1 MTSTDVAVVAATGVI
16 VVNGPEDNPDA
27 GTYLRWRDAE
37 DNVARLGQR
46 IFKATQAG
54 DFKKVRN
61 LQKLMLRSLSNTL
74 VSVRQVAQRNKG
86 RATAGIDGEVAL
98 TLPAVA
104 ALATEVHRTRNSWRP
119 LPVKRVYIPK
129 ARQKAKLR
137 PLGIPVLMDRCH
149 QARVRQALEPE
160 WEARFEPRSY
170 GFRPGRGCQDAIQAI
185 FNTLRGKTAKR
196 LWILD
201 ADLEAAFDRIDHD
214 QLLGRLGSFPAR
226 GLIRGWLTAGVFENG
241 KGFAPTERGTPQ
253 GGVISPLLLN
263 VALHGL
269 EEAAGVGYLT
279 RGVDAG
285 SVHRDSPVV
294 IRYADDLLALCHTRE
309 QTEQVKARLAEWLM
323 PRGLAFNEAKTRII
337 SADRGCDFLGFGI
350 RRYPNG
356 KLLIKPSTA
365 AIRRVRERLAAE
377 VRSLRGDNAL
387 AVIARLNPII
397 RGWAAFYRHVVSG
410 EVFNA
415 LDAYVWKLT
424 YRWALRGHRNKPK
437 RWIVDHHY
445 GVFHPTRSDRWVFG
459 DHHSGAYLHKFSW
472 TPIVRHQLVKGG
484 SSPYDPDRLLAQTAR
499 PQPTPTGTV
508 HAAAAPSPARPLPAL
523 PGLPALG
530 RAPARVSH
538 RMGTMADHHPQSDH
552 QKGDHNAGQARRSQT
567 PSRTRTLPTAP
578 QQRPRQQPHPASTRP
593 RALAACLS
601 RVRRRVACTV
611 CAVRRFVVSPTQS
624 G

>member
-309 QTEQVKARLAEWLM
+309 QAEQVKAQLAEWLM

-484 SSPYDPDRLLAQTAR
+484 SSPYDPALTDYWHKRRGRNQPPLGRSMLRLLQAQHGRCPLCQDYLLLAEHQPASPTEWEQWLTTTRKAITKKAITTRDR
-499 PQPTPTGTV
+499 PDDHKPRLV
-508 HAAAAPSPARPLPAL
+508 HAHCQR
-523 PGLPALG
+523 
-530 RAPARVSH
+530 R
-538 RMGTMADHHPQSDH
+538 
-552 QKGDHNAGQARRSQT
+552 HNNAHGN
-567 PSRTRTLPTAP
+567 
-578 QQRPRQQPHPASTRP
+578 
-593 RALAACLS
+593 
-601 RVRRRVACTV
+601 
-611 CAVRRFVVSPTQS
+611 SPTQHQPAREPS
-624 G
+624 RLA